1 MPGTGRDIK
10 VLIVRKEKSS
20 KFIHTNYI
28 DNEVTKLTARESEI
42 SKFPST
48 KVEANSFIESYIY
61 GGIYFLAEASLLIV
75 T

>member
-1 MPGTGRDIK
+1 MPGTGKDIK
-10 VLIVRKEKSS
+10 VLMVRKEKSS

-28 DNEVTKLTARESEI
+28 DNEVTKFTARESEI

-48 KVEANSFIESYIY
+48 KVEAISFIESYIY
-61 GGIYFLAEASLLIV
+61 GGIYFLAEAWLLIV